1 MSQIL
6 SLKSC
11 PRCKGDMQSNRDMYG
26 SYKECL
32 QCGNMMDDPTPVVDR
47 SVLAAKKRAV
57 RSGN

>member
-26 SYKECL
+26 SYVECL
-32 QCGNMMDDPTPVVDR
+32 QCGHMQDIEQPNTL
-47 SVLAAKKRAV
+47 LASLSGYKKKVA
-57 RSGN
+57 

>member
-26 SYKECL
+26 SYVECL
-32 QCGNMMDDPTPVVDR
+32 QCGHMQDIEQPNTL
-47 SVLAAKKRAV
+47 LASLPGYKKKVA
-57 RSGN
+57 